1 VSSVADINRPEVVE
15 EVTKVFLAYED
26 ALMANDVE
34 AMGEAFWD
42 SPLTTR
48 YGINERL
55 YGADEI
61 AAWRRAAIAV
71 PPGRRIGPTVVS
83 TFGADFACVSTEF
96 RNPSNPAMV
105 GRQTQTWVRMDGTWL
120 VVAAHV
126 SLQATT

>member
-1 VSSVADINRPEVVE
+1 VSSVADINRPDVVE
-15 EVTKVFLAYED
+15 AVTAAFLAYED

-55 YGADEI
+55 YGAADI
-61 AAWRRAAIAV
+61 AAWRRSAAPV

-83 TFGADFACVSTEF
+83 TFGDDFACVSTEF
-96 RNPSNPAMV
+96 RNPSNPGVV
-105 GRQTQTWVRMDGTWL
+105 GRQTQTWVRMRGTWL

-126 SLQATT
+126 SLQATS